1 MRIIFFIAR
10 KITKVL
16 NEKKISECFVREP
29 CEYEVWRLRTV
40 RLNPRLIF

>member
-16 NEKKISECFVREP
+16 NEKISECFVREP
-29 CEYEVWRLRTV
+29 CVYEVWRLITV
-40 RLNPRLIF
+40 QLNPRLKF